1 MGQLK
6 KLTLL
11 HSNDLHGD
19 FTAEQV
25 DSRLLGGV
33 SLLSGYVQQTRQQE
47 ECVLYAISGDMFR
60 GSLIDSEFKGVSTIE
75 IMNMLTPDVAT
86 LGNHEIDYGL
96 GHLLFLEKCA
106 RFPIINANLY
116 IKSNHARLFRS
127 HILQQIGGMKILFIG
142 ILTQEVLAKVKS
154 EALIGS
160 LVDVHEAAAEVGKIC
175 DSYRTEDVDLTVLL
189 THIGLESDK
198 ELAALLNPAWG
209 VDLIIGGHSHSLLQ
223 TPCIVSGI
231 PIVQAASGT
240 DQIGRFDLVVDT
252 QRNALHS
259 YTWQLVPID
268 SSHCPRDMALEQV
281 LHRYQTATDAKYN
294 RYITRFSRCYTH
306 PRRDRESQL
315 GRLFADI
322 LKDTLGLD
330 VMLFGSGSLRR
341 ERMGPIVTYR
351 DLIEMFPYDE
361 TILRLTLTGAQ
372 LKQALAHIFRPECL
386 LPDAHGESYQ
396 FSSGLQVVVDL
407 AQKAITALTYQGQ
420 PIEDDRL
427 FAVGLQNYHYENLE
441 AFFSLNPAEVST
453 HQPPRIVAASSI
465 GVIEEWLCRQE
476 LVTAPDDRRWITRD
490 ADH

>member
-1 MGQLK
+1 MEQLK

-25 DSRLLGGV
+25 DSQLLGGV
-33 SLLSGYVQQTRQQE
+33 SMLSGYVQQTRQQE
-47 ECVLYAISGDMFR
+47 ENVLYAISGDMFR
-60 GSLIDSEFKGVSTIE
+60 GSLIDSEFKGISTIE

-127 HILQQIGGMKILFIG
+127 HILRQLGGMKLLFIG
-142 ILTQEVLAKVKS
+142 ILTHEVLAKVKS

-160 LVDVHEAAAEVGKIC
+160 LVDVHEAAAEVGRIC

-189 THIGLESDK
+189 THIGLEADK

-209 VDLIIGGHSHSLLQ
+209 VDLIIGGHSHSLMEA
-223 TPCIVSGI
+223 PCVVSGI

-240 DQIGRFDLVVDT
+240 DQIGRFDLLVDT
-252 QRNALHS
+252 RRNALHS
-259 YTWQLVPID
+259 YSWQLVPID
-268 SSHCPRDMALEQV
+268 SSHCPRDTALEAV
-281 LHRYQTATDAKYN
+281 LHRYQSATDAKYN
-294 RYITRFSRCYTH
+294 RYITRFAHCYTH

-322 LKDTLGLD
+322 LKDSLGLD
-330 VMLFGSGSLRR
+330 IMLFGSGSLRKA
-341 ERMGPIVTYR
+341 EMGPIVTYR
-351 DLIEMFPYDE
+351 DLVEMFPYDE
-361 TILRLTLTGAQ
+361 TVFRLTLTGAQ
-372 LKQALAHIFRPECL
+372 LKQALTHIFRPECL
-386 LPDAHGESYQ
+386 LPDAHGEAYQ
-396 FSSGLQVVVDL
+396 FSSGLQVMVDM
-407 AQKAITALTYQGQ
+407 ARKAITGLSYQGQ
-420 PIEDDRL
+420 PIADDRL
-427 FAVGLQNYHYENLE
+427 FSVGLQNYHYENLE
-441 AFFSLNPAEVST
+441 AFLGLSPEAVCIQ
-453 HQPPRIVAASSI
+453 QPPRMVAASSI

-476 LVTAPDDRRWITRD
+476 LVTAPRDERWITLE
-490 ADH
+490 ADT